1 MSERLVRSVQRLAQ
15 ALARLERHTAAE
27 HGVSVSQLRVMMSL
41 THAPGGIRISDL
53 AHEQGLAV
61 STMTRNLSLLE
72 RKGWIQREIGR
83 DDRRTVLVTLT
94 GDGRDVSRRLQQST
108 LGIFGRAFRA
118 FHPTDRVE
126 RAVALDRVA
135 AALEKVQAS
144 TGS

>member
-1 MSERLVRSVQRLAQ
+1 
-15 ALARLERHTAAE
+15 
-27 HGVSVSQLRVMMSL
+27 MMSL
-41 THAPGGIRISDL
+41 AHAPGGIRISDL

-72 RKGWIQREIGR
+72 KKGWIVRQIGA
-83 DDRRTVLVTLT
+83 DDRRTVLVALT
-94 GDGRDVSRRLQQST
+94 EEGGRRSRRLQQST

-135 AALEKVQAS
+135 AALEKVAS
-144 TGS
+144 N